1 MYQILI
7 RGPEG
12 DEIEL
17 VATEE
22 QRFGAGVEVGTRALL
37 DLFKDEMDLEEGYA
51 IVVKK
56 DGVRT
61 SFQNML

>member
-1 MYQILI
+1 MYQIMI

-22 QRFGAGVEVGTRALL
+22 DRFGAGVETGTKALL
-37 DLFKDEMDLEEGYA
+37 DLFKDEMDLEDGYS

-56 DGVRT
+56 DGQRS
-61 SFQNML
+61 SF

>member
-12 DEIEL
+12 EEIEL

-22 QRFGAGVEVGTRALL
+22 KRFGAGVEEGSKALL
-37 DLFKDEMDLEEGYA
+37 SLFKDEMDLEEGYS

-56 DGVRT
+56 DGERT
-61 SFQNML
+61 SFQDY